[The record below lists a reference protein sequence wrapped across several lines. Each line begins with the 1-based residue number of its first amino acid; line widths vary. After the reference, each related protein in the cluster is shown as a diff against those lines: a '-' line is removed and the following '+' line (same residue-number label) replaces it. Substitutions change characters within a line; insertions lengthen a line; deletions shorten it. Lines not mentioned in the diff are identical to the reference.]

1 MLKGKVV
8 FVQIRGKAARVGA
21 RSEDGLMWF
30 WTTKGPAPHRGQ
42 IVEIPMGAKPEPSR
56 CNGPKP
62 EERNPARSPAPEAQN
77 PPGSSAPTPEDVERM
92 LRAVA
97 LKAAAQ
103 LYSGQ
108 GQAELTTVMVT
119 AERFLSWL
127 KGPSPEPKS

>member
-1 MLKGKVV
+1 
-8 FVQIRGKAARVGA
+8 
-21 RSEDGLMWF
+21 MWF
-30 WTTKGPAPHRGQ
+30 WTTNGPAPHRGQ

-56 CNGPKP
+56 RNGPKP
-62 EERNPARSPAPEAQN
+62 EERNPAGSPSPEAQN
-77 PPGSSAPTPEDVERM
+77 AAEMPEDVERM
-92 LRAVA
+92 LKAVA